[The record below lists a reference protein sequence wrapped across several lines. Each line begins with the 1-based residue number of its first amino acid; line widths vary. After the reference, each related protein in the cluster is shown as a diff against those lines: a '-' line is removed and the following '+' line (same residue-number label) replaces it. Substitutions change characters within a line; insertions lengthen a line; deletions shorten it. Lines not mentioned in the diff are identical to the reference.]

1 MRNKYTVAK
10 TRVTYFSSIRF
21 LVQRIDENGAVVE
34 DDVSGFPMSQDG
46 AHTVLRM
53 MTEKHPQHMYILV
66 PMTGGEE

>member
-1 MRNKYTVAK
+1 MR
-10 TRVTYFSSIRF
+10 FFI
-21 LVQRIDENGAVVE
+21 QRINENGTVVD

-66 PMTGGEE
+66 PLTGGVE